1 MQTSLVEQVRIFNRF
16 YTREIGLLA
25 EHLPGSEFTLAEA
38 RVLYELAQS
47 REQTAA
53 DIIRSLGM
61 DKAHISRIV
70 ARFQNAGMVKSRVS
84 PEHGK
89 QIVAGGRYRMDHP
102 PASRSVRAGVRLGLD
117 LRGTCRSDSWR
128 FRFALR
134 CHPRGR
140 LGRGPAWRGGRLCIP
155 DEEQSCTSRE
165 AAATLR

>member
-70 ARFQNAGMVKSRVS
+70 ARFQNAGMVKSRIS
-84 PEHGK
+84 PST
-89 QIVAGGRYRMDHP
+89 
-102 PASRSVRAGVRLGLD
+102 ASTNFS
-117 LRGTCRSDSWR
+117 
-128 FRFALR
+128 
-134 CHPRGR
+134 P
-140 LGRGPAWRGGRLCIP
+140 
-155 DEEQSCTSRE
+155 
-165 AAATLR
+165 